1 MRYIKVLLLACLIFL
16 ALVFFFQNQNILATK
31 MELKLDLFFIPPMK
45 SISLPFY
52 FLVIC
57 AFFVG
62 VLLAL
67 SLLVWDRLQLSARLL
82 KSKWKVQSLSS
93 KLAKAERLLNH
104 TPKPSWFARLRNFF
118 GTEEAKPVVLSEEGK
133 ESVDTV
139 AKTLPQAGKE
149 AQASVKAE
157 APKESVAPSET
168 VANAKA
174 EQPA

>member
-31 MELKLDLFFIPPMK
+31 MELKLDLFFIPPMT

-67 SLLVWDRLQLSARLL
+67 TLLVWDRLQLSARLL
-82 KSKWKVQSLSS
+82 KSKWKIQSLSS
-93 KLAKAERLLNH
+93 KLAKAERLLNR
-104 TPKPSWFARLRNFF
+104 TPRPYWFTRLRNFF
-118 GTEEAKPVVLSEEGK
+118 FSVEEAKPVVVTEDAQK
-133 ESVDTV
+133 SVEIV
-139 AKTLPQAGKE
+139 AKSLPQA
-149 AQASVKAE
+149 QAAEKAE
-157 APKESVAPSET
+157 APKEAVAQSTP
-168 VANAKA
+168 APAKA